1 MNTTTASDTTG
12 HQGTVDQAR
21 EAVTTAID
29 KSRETASHAMEA
41 TCESARTAAE
51 KAEETIEAH
60 PIAALAGGLA
70 IGAALGALLPRT
82 DAEAKHLG
90 PIGKRLSAG
99 ATAAALAARDQGKQE
114 LASLLP
120 DKDNAKEKAMGLL
133 GSIAQAAKDAGKK
146 A

>member
-1 MNTTTASDTTG
+1 MTTTRNSDTSAQRG
-12 HQGTVDQAR
+12 AVEQAR
-21 EAVTTAID
+21 DAVHDAID
-29 KSRETASHAMEA
+29 KSRETASHAVDA
-41 TCESARTAAE
+41 TRDTARTAAHKTE
-51 KAEETIEAH
+51 AAIEQH

-70 IGAALGALLPRT
+70 IGAAIGALLPRT

-90 PIGKRLSAG
+90 PLGKRISDG

-114 LASLLP
+114 LGALLP

-133 GSIAQAAKDAGKK
+133 GSIAQAAKEAGKK